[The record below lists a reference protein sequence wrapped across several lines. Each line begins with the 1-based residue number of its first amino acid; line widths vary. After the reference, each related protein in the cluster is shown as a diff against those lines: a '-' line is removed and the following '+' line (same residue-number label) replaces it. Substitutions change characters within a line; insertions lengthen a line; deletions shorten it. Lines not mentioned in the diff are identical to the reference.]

1 MAEIVR
7 ELEVESDDVTEL
19 PQSLFRGDQT
29 LTHEK
34 LFLWISKEWFLEI
47 QSTPVK
53 MLIPTHMD
61 DFEIFKTSVDE
72 VTAGMVKIAAEA
84 KL

>member
-7 ELEVESDDVTEL
+7 ELELEVESDDVTEL
-19 PQSLFRGDQT
+19 QQSLFRGDQT

-34 LFLWISKEWFLEI
+34 LFLWIIKEWFLKI

-53 MLIPTHMD
+53 ML
-61 DFEIFKTSVDE
+61 
-72 VTAGMVKIAAEA
+72 
-84 KL
+84 

>member
-7 ELEVESDDVTEL
+7 ELELEVESDDVTEL
-19 PQSLFRGDQT
+19 QQSLFRGNQT

-34 LFLWISKEWFLEI
+34 LFLWISKEWFLKI

-53 MLIPTHMD
+53 ML
-61 DFEIFKTSVDE
+61 
-72 VTAGMVKIAAEA
+72 
-84 KL
+84 